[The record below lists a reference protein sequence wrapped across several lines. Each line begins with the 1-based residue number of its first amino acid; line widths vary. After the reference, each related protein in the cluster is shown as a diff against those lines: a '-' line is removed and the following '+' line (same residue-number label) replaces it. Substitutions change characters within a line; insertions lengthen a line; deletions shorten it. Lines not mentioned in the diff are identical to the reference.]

1 MVFLIVFVT
10 TLILLSS
17 NEAKDKIRKLFRKR
31 MKALDTN
38 DMMKLFNQSQK
49 IAVKTKED
57 FEAQKSKIDVQEAE
71 KAPSS
76 PESQNDIVPAEI
88 EPVEVA
94 EEVPHDEIV
103 KEEIPSQNGKRYQ
116 CSSGMVFFVK
126 KLKIYQTKSS
136 TKCEK
141 NRWFSS
147 LKLVLGLLRKKLIE
161 FMITCSQ

>member
-1 MVFLIVFVT
+1 
-10 TLILLSS
+10 
-17 NEAKDKIRKLFRKR
+17 

-57 FEAQKSKIDVQEAE
+57 FEAQKSKIEVQEAE

-76 PESQNDIVPAEI
+76 PESQNDIVPSEI

-103 KEEIPSQNGKRYQ
+103 KEEIPSQNGKGYQ
-116 CSSGMVFFVK
+116 CGSGMVFFV
-126 KLKIYQTKSS
+126 
-136 TKCEK
+136 
-141 NRWFSS
+141 
-147 LKLVLGLLRKKLIE
+147 
-161 FMITCSQ
+161 

>member
-57 FEAQKSKIDVQEAE
+57 FEAQKSKIEVQEAE

-103 KEEIPSQNGKRYQ
+103 KEEIPSQNGKGYQ
-116 CSSGMVFFVK
+116 CGSGMVFFV
-126 KLKIYQTKSS
+126 
-136 TKCEK
+136 
-141 NRWFSS
+141 
-147 LKLVLGLLRKKLIE
+147 
-161 FMITCSQ
+161 

>member
-10 TLILLSS
+10 TLVLLSS

-57 FEAQKSKIDVQEAE
+57 FEAQKSKIEVQEAE

-76 PESQNDIVPAEI
+76 PEIQNDIVPAEN

-103 KEEIPSQNGKRYQ
+103 KEEIPSQNGKGHQ
-116 CSSGMVFFVK
+116 CGNDVVIFLFR
-126 KLKIYQTKSS
+126 
-136 TKCEK
+136 
-141 NRWFSS
+141 N
-147 LKLVLGLLRKKLIE
+147 
-161 FMITCSQ
+161 